1 MTAALSRPAVE
12 RQGRTGGAHFGR
24 MVDTCSREGGIGRAG
39 VMTRDAAEHSDVL
52 VITVWR
58 ETDVR
63 HPLRARVTYGLA
75 TDDAPATFVT
85 ADPGEVIETVRR
97 WLTEISAR

>member
-1 MTAALSRPAVE
+1 
-12 RQGRTGGAHFGR
+12 
-24 MVDTCSREGGIGRAG
+24 
-39 VMTRDAAEHSDVL
+39 MTRDAAEHSDVL

>member
-1 MTAALSRPAVE
+1 MT
-12 RQGRTGGAHFGR
+12 G
-24 MVDTCSREGGIGRAG
+24 
-39 VMTRDAAEHSDVL
+39 DAAEHSDVL

-63 HPLRARVTYGLA
+63 HPLRAGTYGLA
-75 TDDAPATFVT
+75 TDHAPTTFVT
-85 ADPGEVIETVRR
+85 TDTGELIRTVHR